1 MNIRPATQLDQPT
14 ITRIIHDAGINPMSL
29 DWRRFLVAEDD
40 TDPKGFAKPF
50 GSIVGIGQVKP
61 HGDGSRELASIAV
74 IPSRHGQ
81 GIARAIIDEL
91 LARESGAVYLTC
103 RDKLESF
110 YTRFGFRKIAHNE
123 MPPDLRRL
131 MRLAG
136 LFGALRGVKIIVMK
150 RERSQGANDKLPM
163 TNDQMPITNNQLLTR
178 RTLLAVFAH

>member
-29 DWRRFLVAEDD
+29 DWRRFLVAED
-40 TDPKGFAKPF
+40 GGA
-50 GSIVGIGQVKP
+50 IIGIGQVKP

-74 IPSRHGQ
+74 ISSRRGQ

-91 LARESGAVYLTC
+91 LSRESGAVYLTC

-131 MRLAG
+131 MRLARV
-136 LFGALRGVKIIVMK
+136 FGALRGVKIIVMK
-150 RERSQGANDKLPM
+150 REQLK
-163 TNDQMPITNNQLLTR
+163 ITN
-178 RTLLAVFAH
+178 AK

>member
-29 DWRRFLVAEDD
+29 DWRRFLVAED
-40 TDPKGFAKPF
+40 GGA
-50 GSIVGIGQVKP
+50 IIGIGQVKP

-91 LARESGAVYLTC
+91 LSRESGAVYLTC

-110 YTRFGFRKIAHNE
+110 YARFGFRKIAHNE

-136 LFGALRGVKIIVMK
+136 IFGALRGVKIIVMK
-150 RERSQGANDKLPM
+150 REQLKM
-163 TNDQMPITNNQLLTR
+163 TN
-178 RTLLAVFAH
+178 AK